1 MKQSASRS
9 VVLLLFI
16 LFLAPHATRSEDCVR
31 CRLADELKQLI
42 VRQISS
48 HELTVDPEA
57 DKTLNAIADHAAR
70 ELESDRFDDA
80 KVNKAKENAAKLG
93 AEIAVQASAAQS
105 SPKSSAV
112 WLATGGRVVTRVHIL
127 AALKKLCPI
136 YPFC

>member
-1 MKQSASRS
+1 MKQLASRS
-9 VVLLLFI
+9 VVLLLSL
-16 LFLAPHATRSEDCVR
+16 LFLVTHAARSEDCVR

-57 DKTLNAIADHAAR
+57 DKTLNAIVDHAAR
-70 ELESDRFDDA
+70 KLESDRFDDA
-80 KVNKAKENAAKLG
+80 KVNNAKENAAKLG
-93 AEIAVQASAAQS
+93 AEIATQASTAQS

-112 WLATGGRVVTRVHIL
+112 WLATGGRMVTRAHIL
-127 AALKKLCPI
+127 AALKKRCPI